1 MSRVGIAG
9 ARGRQRLEA
18 EALHVTCAA
27 NIPGIGNDEAPALM
41 QCAERAAFFG
51 DTHDFVLHRMGLHN
65 ASNRPAIATW
75 RPPFRGGSIVMKKA
89 KVALN
94 TQTGRIFRHRLVIGL
109 TLHLLC
115 VRATIR

>member
-1 MSRVGIAG
+1 
-9 ARGRQRLEA
+9 
-18 EALHVTCAA
+18 
-27 NIPGIGNDEAPALM
+27 M